1 MQFDMEKTELI
12 HFHSKRFFDLE
23 NETYSV
29 KIGESIIQPKS
40 LVKWL
45 GIWLDSKL
53 TFKQHVEKKTTQ
65 ALKLLNQIE
74 RLSNTERS
82 LSFQAMRQLYIACI
96 SSVADY
102 GVPVWWNNQ
111 KNMLEKFQK
120 LQNIA
125 LRKMLGAFKTSPI
138 NAMELEASIPP
149 PKVRFERICKNYAWR
164 TLQMH
169 ENHPI
174 RLRVSSSFPPYS
186 NGMELDWEQFQDWNE
201 REIENSQAN
210 YIQTGSSSELSSESS
225 RRRRKRRKT
234 RHKKKKKV
242 SQLFN
247 LTAKIADL
255 LPSLKIE
262 KIQHEENAPWI
273 KNLNSLINIHISEL
287 DKQKEA
293 VQHKELIQKLVE
305 YQNINNIIIYSD
317 GLKNEKINNLG
328 AGIFY
333 TTNFNI
339 DNSGSLS
346 WNLGSNIEVFDAELF
361 AIEKAF
367 KIAFER
373 INKFTKNIW
382 VFSDSQAAIQ
392 RLQNCNLKAGQ
403 KHVIAIKN

>member
-1 MQFDMEKTELI
+1 MSDIEIGIPQESPISPILFLIYIRFLFTKRLNTSERILSYLDDIGLVVSSKSIEENCQLLQKLAQDLIVKQHNNCMQFDMEKTELI
-12 HFHSKRFFDLE
+12 HFHSKRSFDQK
-23 NETYSV
+23 NKSYSV

-74 RLSNTERS
+74 RLSNTERG

-149 PKVRFERICKNYAWR
+149 SRVRFERIYKNYAWR
-164 TLQMH
+164 ALQMH

-174 RLRVSSSFPPYS
+174 RLRVSSSFPPHL
-186 NGMELDWEQFQDWNE
+186 NGIELDWEQFQDWNE
-201 REIENSQAN
+201 IKNNQIDYVQIE
-210 YIQTGSSSELSSESS
+210 SSSDLSSRPS

-234 RHKKKKKV
+234 RHKRKKKV
-242 SQLFN
+242 S
-247 LTAKIADL
+247 
-255 LPSLKIE
+255 
-262 KIQHEENAPWI
+262 
-273 KNLNSLINIHISEL
+273 
-287 DKQKEA
+287 
-293 VQHKELIQKLVE
+293 
-305 YQNINNIIIYSD
+305 
-317 GLKNEKINNLG
+317 
-328 AGIFY
+328 
-333 TTNFNI
+333 
-339 DNSGSLS
+339 
-346 WNLGSNIEVFDAELF
+346 
-361 AIEKAF
+361 
-367 KIAFER
+367 
-373 INKFTKNIW
+373 
-382 VFSDSQAAIQ
+382 
-392 RLQNCNLKAGQ
+392 
-403 KHVIAIKN
+403 